1 MLNNKQRNRYLHQT
15 TGNLLGCEKQQRYI
29 AVPVTFTSGTTI
41 VSADVNTNF
50 STLYTDYTTHFS
62 PVSGTGH
69 GHTGTGTDGP
79 ELSAAVITAGTL
91 AVARGGT
98 NIASYAVGDLLYASA
113 ATTLSKLA
121 AVAAGPYLRSAGV
134 TTAPVWSTLTLPNAA
149 AISTIL
155 YASAADVISA
165 LATAN
170 SGVLVTSGT
179 GVPSIATDIPTAV
192 TVGGQYNY
200 RVGGTDVSVADGGT
214 GISTGTSGGVPYFSA
229 STTIA
234 SSGALSANQIVLG
247 GGAGAAP
254 VSAGAMTNGQ
264 LLIGSTGAAPAVAS
278 LTAGS
283 GISVTPGAGSIT
295 IAATGGSGITTVGNV
310 TTGSVAFDGTIGTT
324 LTSTTAGFSLLATNN
339 TSGVGGNV
347 SLTGGATTNA
357 TSAGG
362 SASLV
367 GGAGNTSG
375 NGGAGLVTGGAP
387 GATGTGGAIT
397 ISGGAGGA
405 TSGDGG
411 SVTIRGGLPIDGSG
425 GAITITGRNGVG
437 TNRIGGSVTITGGAG
452 TGSGN
457 AGAINMTAGA
467 AGAGG
472 NDPGAAAFLKGG
484 AGDGSGGGGQADL
497 TAGAG
502 GATGAGANAL
512 VTGGAGGATS
522 GVGGDA
528 RVAGGTGGGNS
539 AGGGASI
546 NGGTGTGS
554 GAGGISSMDGGT
566 GGATGAGGALTLTAG
581 AAGAT
586 GPAAGG
592 AASIA
597 AGLSKGTNQAGAD
610 LTLKGGRG
618 TGTGAGGDIIFQVA
632 PAGGSGSSNN
642 ALSTTMTIQDTDT
655 VEIGETGLGANKL
668 GVFADD
674 NTTAVVIKFAV
685 NQAGV
690 TASDTFIDFRSTTGS
705 EATIAGTAS
714 AGVIAY
720 NTFTG
725 SHYTCVYGDLTGLE
739 PGTLLEMISGTIE
752 KTDWV
757 GQTYQENGLET
768 YLDGNGELQTRKV
781 LVTKTYNATPK
792 EQLFKT
798 QICKTKGSKAAVGV
812 WGGKDKEGRDMCLSI
827 GTGFVFV
834 ANTGVTVAMGDY
846 LISSATPGCVE
857 LQADDIYRNIT
868 VAKATEPIVWAVGE
882 KSRKISVIYLGG

>member
-29 AVPVTFTSGTTI
+29 SVPVTFTSGTTI

-50 STLYTDYTTHFS
+50 STLYTDYTAKFDPS
-62 PVSGTGH
+62 TGH
-69 GHTGTGTDGP
+69 GHTGAGTDGP
-79 ELSAAVITAGTL
+79 GLSAAVITAGTL

-98 NIASYAVGDLLYASA
+98 GLASYAIGDIPYASA
-113 ATTLSKLA
+113 ATTISKLA
-121 AVAAGPYLRSAGV
+121 AVAAGSYLRSAGV

-214 GISTGTSGGVPYFSA
+214 GISSGTSGGVPYFSA

-234 SSGALSANQIVLG
+234 SSGALSANQVVMG

-264 LLIGSTGAAPAVAS
+264 LLIGSTGVAPAVAS

-283 GISVTPGAGSIT
+283 GISVTPGAGTIT

-387 GATGTGGAIT
+387 GATGTGGAVTIT
-397 ISGGAGGA
+397 SGAGGA
-405 TSGDGG
+405 TSGDSGL
-411 SVTIRGGLPIDGSG
+411 VTIQAGVPVDGNAGGV
-425 GAITITGRNGVG
+425 TILGRNGVG
-437 TNRIGGSVTITGGAG
+437 TNRTGGAITVTGGNG
-452 TGSGN
+452 TGIGN
-457 AGAINMTAGA
+457 AGAVTITAGA
-467 AGAGG
+467 AGSGG
-472 NDPGAAAFLKGG
+472 NDPGATALLKGG
-484 AGDGSGGGGQADL
+484 AGDGSGNGGDSNL
-497 TAGAG
+497 TGGTA
-502 GATGAGANAL
+502 GATGAGGQINL
-512 VTGGAGGATS
+512 QGGTGGATS
-522 GVGGDA
+522 GAGGDIDITA
-528 RVAGGTGGGNS
+528 
-539 AGGGASI
+539 
-546 NGGTGTGS
+546 GS
-554 GAGGISSMDGGT
+554 GAGGNSVGGSVNASAGAGFGSSAGGTATWQGGT
-566 GGATGAGGALTLTAG
+566 GGATGAGGALTLVSG
-581 AAGAT
+581 SAGAT

-592 AASIA
+592 AASLA
-597 AGLSKGTNQAGAD
+597 AGTSKGTNQAGAD
-610 LTLKGGRG
+610 LTLKAGQG

-642 ALSTTMTIQDTDT
+642 ARITTMTIQDTDT
-655 VEIGETGLGANKL
+655 VEIGDTGLGANKL
-668 GVFADD
+668 GILADD
-674 NTTAVVIKFAV
+674 NTTAVVIKFAAT
-685 NQAGV
+685 QANV
-690 TASDTFIDFRSTTGS
+690 TASDTFIDFKSTTGS
-705 EATIAGTAS
+705 EATIAGTATG
-714 AGVIAY
+714 GVIAY

-725 SHYTCVYGDLTGLE
+725 SHYTCVCGDLTGLE

-768 YLDGNGELQTRKV
+768 YLDGNGESQTRKV

-834 ANTGVTVAMGDY
+834 ANTGVAVAMGDY

-868 VAKATEPIVWAVGE
+868 VAKATEPIIWGVGE
-882 KSRKISVIYLGG
+882 KSRKISCVYLGG